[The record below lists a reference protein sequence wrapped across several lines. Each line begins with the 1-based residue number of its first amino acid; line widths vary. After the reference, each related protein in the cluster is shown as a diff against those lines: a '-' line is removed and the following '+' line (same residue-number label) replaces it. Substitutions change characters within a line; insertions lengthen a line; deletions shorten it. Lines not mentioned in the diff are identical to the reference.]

1 MKQFFLKFYFLFLFI
16 GFVFSAY
23 AQVLLPEVV
32 VPAKRYKYL
41 SSVDNKELGEPIKIL
56 EYNAAAFDVK
66 SSAFYEDEYDEYFI
80 SFYLPNGY
88 ILATYDKDGKILR
101 TAERYQNVALPS
113 AVSKSLIQAYPDW
126 SVPKDVYLVN
136 YEEQKGSTKI
146 WKLVLTKEDKRIRV
160 KLNERGEFIGK

>member
-1 MKQFFLKFYFLFLFI
+1 MKQNFLKFYFLFLFI

-41 SSVDNKELGEPIKIL
+41 SAVDHKELGEPIKIL

-66 SSAFYEDEYDEYFI
+66 NSAFYEDEYDEYYI

-88 ILATYDKDGKILR
+88 ILATYDKDGKLLR
-101 TAERYQNVALPS
+101 TAERYKNVALPS
-113 AVSKSLIQAYPDW
+113 AVSKSVLQAYPDW
-126 SVPKDVYLVN
+126 SVPKDVYLVT
-136 YEEQKGSTKI
+136 YEEEKATKI
-146 WKLVLTKEDKRIRV
+146 WKLILTKEDKRIRV

>member
-1 MKQFFLKFYFLFLFI
+1 MKQKKLKIYFLILLI
-16 GFVFSAY
+16 GSVFPAF

-32 VPAKRYKYL
+32 VPSKRYKYL
-41 SSVDNKELGEPIKIL
+41 SSVDHKELGEPIKIL

-66 SSAFYEDEYDEYFI
+66 NSAFYEDEYDEYFI

-88 ILATYDKDGKILR
+88 ILATYDKDGKLLR
-101 TAERYQNVALPS
+101 TAERYKNVALPA

-146 WKLVLTKEDKRIRV
+146 WKLILTKEDKRIRV
-160 KLNERGEFIGK
+160 KLNDRGEFIGK